1 MTPIRSAFL
10 DALKSGPSG
19 TVLADGGI
27 GSLIFQLT
35 GRLASAEYA
44 YEVLNLSNRE
54 LIKGIHSSS
63 LAAGATVL
71 TTNTFAANRLELE
84 AARVGEN
91 VGERVQEI
99 NRAAVEIAREAIAAH
114 EAEYPDAETDYFVI
128 GSIGPGGQTVK
139 AYEEQINALIEAGV
153 DAFLLE
159 TFTDIQ
165 LAMQITRSISSRDG
179 APPVIVHAA
188 LDPGVG
194 ETQTWPVEPVEFVN
208 MAVKAGA
215 SVAGINCVAPW
226 AAAAFITAAKAAS
239 SITSGEILLSAM
251 PNAGGFERIGH
262 RFLARANPEY
272 MGTLARQLGDS
283 GASLVGG
290 CCEVHPEHIREMSAY
305 LKSRGPS
312 INLGD
317 TRTMG
322 AQRISGALDTSVAS
336 VKTATG
342 VQGKTDPRMS
352 NGSFSR
358 KLFSG
363 EFVVSVE
370 VVAPGG
376 TQSKALDL
384 RAKMVSQLV
393 EEGLA
398 DAVDITD
405 GSRGMP
411 LVPPGDLV
419 ELIRQKLGWH
429 DDDKI
434 EFIAHFTGRDL
445 NTLAVQSRL
454 MGYHWRGI
462 KNVLFIT
469 GDPPK
474 MSPTYPRS
482 TAVFDLN
489 SVQMIRVT
497 AGQLNQGRDFGGNPL
512 DSEFASS
519 AGFTIGTGFEPEA
532 INMSRELDRLQAKID
547 AGADYVM
554 TQPVF
559 DTASLSV
566 IEPFRDSIP
575 VLPGVM
581 VLRSADHARRIT
593 QVPGVNLPSSI
604 LEKLERFGDPKD
616 QAKVGLDL
624 AVSSARAYKADGWP
638 GLYLMSPA
646 SMGAAV
652 SVLQALAE

>member
-1 MTPIRSAFL
+1 MTPTRSAFL

-35 GRLASAEYA
+35 GRLASAEYV
-44 YEVLNLSNRE
+44 YEALNLHNRE
-54 LIKGIHSSS
+54 LIRGIHTSS

-71 TTNTFAANRLELE
+71 TTNTFAANTVELE
-84 AARVGEN
+84 AARVGDR
-91 VGERVQEI
+91 VGNRVEEI
-99 NRAAVEIAREAIAAH
+99 NRAAVAIARDAIADH
-114 EAEYPDAETDYFVI
+114 RAEYSIPETNFFVV
-128 GSIGPGGQTVK
+128 GSIGPGGR
-139 AYEEQINALIEAGV
+139 AIEDYREQVDALIGAGV
-153 DAFLLE
+153 DALLLE
-159 TFTDIQ
+159 TFTDIE
-165 LAMQITRSISSRDG
+165 LAMQLVGSISSRSD
-179 APPVIVHAA
+179 APPVIVHGA

-194 ETQTWPVEPVEFVN
+194 ETPNWPIAPAEFID
-208 MAVKAGA
+208 MAARAGA

-226 AAAAFITAAKAAS
+226 AAAAFVNEAKTASAVAS
-239 SITSGEILLSAM
+239 GKILLSAM
-251 PNAGGFERIGH
+251 PNAGGFERVGH

-272 MGTLARQLGDS
+272 MGTLARQLGES

-305 LKSRGPS
+305 QKSRSSSLAPVVPRVS
-312 INLGD
+312 VSSS
-317 TRTMG
+317 
-322 AQRISGALDTSVAS
+322 ASGAGL
-336 VKTATG
+336 KTAG
-342 VQGKTDPRMS
+342 AVRDGSDRRRA
-352 NGSFSR
+352 NGEFSR
-358 KLFSG
+358 KLFDG
-363 EFVVSVE
+363 EFVISVE
-370 VVAPGG
+370 VVAPAG
-376 TQSKALDL
+376 TEPKALDL

-405 GSRGMP
+405 GSRGIP

-419 ELIRQKLGWH
+419 ELIRQKLDWH
-429 DDDKI
+429 AGDKL

-462 KNVLFIT
+462 RNMLFIT

-482 TAVFDLN
+482 TAVFDMD
-489 SVQMIRVT
+489 SVQMIRAT
-497 AGQLNQGRDFGGNPL
+497 TGQLNQGRDFGGNPIGG
-512 DSEFASS
+512 EFATGG
-519 AGFTIGTGFEPEA
+519 GFTVGTGFEPEA
-532 INMSRELDRLQAKID
+532 INAQRELDRLQAKID

-559 DTASLSV
+559 DSASLSA
-566 IEPFRDSIP
+566 IGPLRDSIA

-581 VLRSADHARRIT
+581 VLRSAGHARRIA
-593 QVPGVNLPSSI
+593 QVPGVNLPAGV
-604 LEKLERFGDPKD
+604 LDELDRFDSPAD

-624 AVSSARAYKADGWP
+624 AVTQARSYKSDGWS

-646 SMGAAV
+646 SMGAAIT
-652 SVLQALAE
+652 VLKALAG

>member
-1 MTPIRSAFL
+1 MPVTPTQSAFL
-10 DALKSGPSG
+10 DALKSGTDG
-19 TVLADGGI
+19 AILADGGI

-35 GRLASAEYA
+35 GRLASTEYT
-44 YEVLNLSNRE
+44 YEALNLRNRE
-54 LIKGIHSSS
+54 LITGIYASS

-71 TTNTFAANRLELE
+71 TTNTFAANAVELG
-84 AARVGEN
+84 AAGVGDK
-91 VGERVQEI
+91 VGEI
-99 NRAAVEIAREAIAAH
+99 NRAAVEIARTAISDH
-114 EAEYPDAETDYFVI
+114 QHEYPASDSNFFVI
-128 GSIGPGGQTVK
+128 GSIGPGGRDVK
-139 AYEEQINALIEAGV
+139 AYAGQIAALIGAGI

-159 TFTDIQ
+159 TFTDID
-165 LAMQITRSISSRDG
+165 LAMQLTRHISG
-179 APPVIVHAA
+179 QPEAPPVIVHGA

-194 ETQTWPVEPVEFVN
+194 EEQKWPVEPVEFVQ
-208 MAVKAGA
+208 MAADAGA

-226 AAAAFITAAKAAS
+226 AAAAFITAAKEAPVVAA
-239 SITSGEILLSAM
+239 GKILLSAM

-262 RFLARANPEY
+262 RFLARTNPEY

-305 LKSRGPS
+305 LKSRRSSLDQDSRESAGTPG
-312 INLGD
+312 IVGN
-317 TRTMG
+317 TR
-322 AQRISGALDTSVAS
+322 SGSQPA
-336 VKTATG
+336 TA
-342 VQGKTDPRMS
+342 VREKSDARRA
-352 NGSFSR
+352 NGEFSR
-358 KLFSG
+358 KLFEG
-363 EFVVSVE
+363 ELAISVE
-370 VVAPGG
+370 IVAPVGAE
-376 TQSKALDL
+376 SKALDL

-393 EEGLA
+393 EKQLA

-419 ELIRQKLGWH
+419 ELIRQKLAWRDG
-429 DDDKI
+429 DRI

-482 TAVFDLN
+482 TAVFDMN
-489 SVQMIRVT
+489 SVQMIRAT
-497 AGQLNQGRDFGGNPL
+497 ARQLNQGRDFGGNPL
-512 DSEFASS
+512 GSEFESS
-519 AGFTIGTGFEPEA
+519 AGFTVGTGFEPEA
-532 INMSRELDRLQAKID
+532 INISRELDRLRAKID

-559 DTASLSV
+559 DNEPLST
-566 IEPFRDSIP
+566 IEPVRDLIP
-575 VLPGVM
+575 VLPGVL
-581 VLRSADHARRIT
+581 VLRSADHARRIA
-593 QVPGVNLPSSI
+593 QVPGMDLPVGV
-604 LEKLERFGDPKD
+604 LNEMDRFSDPAD

-624 AVSSARAYKADGWP
+624 AVSRAIAYKSEGWA

-652 SVLQALAE
+652 SVLKALAE

>member
-1 MTPIRSAFL
+1 MPVTPTQSAFL
-10 DALKSGPSG
+10 DALKSGTDG
-19 TVLADGGI
+19 AILADGGI

-35 GRLASAEYA
+35 GRLASTEYT
-44 YEVLNLSNRE
+44 YEALNLRNRE
-54 LIKGIHSSS
+54 LITGIYASS

-71 TTNTFAANRLELE
+71 TTNTFAANAVELG
-84 AARVGEN
+84 AAGVGDK
-91 VGERVQEI
+91 VGEI
-99 NRAAVEIAREAIAAH
+99 NRAAVEIARTAISDH
-114 EAEYPDAETDYFVI
+114 QHEYPASDSNFFVI
-128 GSIGPGGQTVK
+128 GSIGPGGRDVK
-139 AYEEQINALIEAGV
+139 AYAGQIAALIGAGI

-159 TFTDIQ
+159 TFTDID
-165 LAMQITRSISSRDG
+165 LAMQLTRHISG
-179 APPVIVHAA
+179 QPEAPPVIVHGA

-194 ETQTWPVEPVEFVN
+194 EEQKWPVEPVEFVQ
-208 MAVKAGA
+208 MAADAGA

-226 AAAAFITAAKAAS
+226 AAAAFITAAKEAPVVAA
-239 SITSGEILLSAM
+239 GKILLSAM

-262 RFLARANPEY
+262 RFLARTNPEY

-305 LKSRGPS
+305 LKSRRSSLDQDSRESAGTPG
-312 INLGD
+312 IVGN
-317 TRTMG
+317 TR
-322 AQRISGALDTSVAS
+322 SGSQPA
-336 VKTATG
+336 TA
-342 VQGKTDPRMS
+342 VREKSDARRA
-352 NGSFSR
+352 NGEFSR
-358 KLFSG
+358 KLFEG
-363 EFVVSVE
+363 EFAISVE
-370 VVAPGG
+370 IVAPVGAE
-376 TQSKALDL
+376 SKALDL

-393 EEGLA
+393 EKQLA

-419 ELIRQKLGWH
+419 ELIRQKLAWRDG
-429 DDDKI
+429 DRI

-482 TAVFDLN
+482 TAVFDMN
-489 SVQMIRVT
+489 SVQMIRAT
-497 AGQLNQGRDFGGNPL
+497 ARQLNQGRDFGGNPL
-512 DSEFASS
+512 GSEFESS
-519 AGFTIGTGFEPEA
+519 AGFTVGTGFEPEA
-532 INMSRELDRLQAKID
+532 INISRELDRLRAKID

-559 DTASLSV
+559 DNEPLST
-566 IEPFRDSIP
+566 IEPVRDLIP
-575 VLPGVM
+575 VLPGVL
-581 VLRSADHARRIT
+581 VLRSADHARRIA
-593 QVPGVNLPSSI
+593 QVPGMDLPVGV
-604 LEKLERFGDPKD
+604 LNEMDRFSDPAD

-624 AVSSARAYKADGWP
+624 AVSRAIAYKSEGWA

-652 SVLQALAE
+652 SVLKALAE

>member
-1 MTPIRSAFL
+1 MPVTPTQSAFL
-10 DALKSGPSG
+10 DALKSGTDG
-19 TVLADGGI
+19 AILADGGI

-35 GRLASAEYA
+35 GRLASTEYT
-44 YEVLNLSNRE
+44 YEALNLRNRE
-54 LIKGIHSSS
+54 LITGIYASS

-71 TTNTFAANRLELE
+71 TTNTFAANAVELG
-84 AARVGEN
+84 AAGVGDK
-91 VGERVQEI
+91 VDEI
-99 NRAAVEIAREAIAAH
+99 NRAAVEIARTAISDH
-114 EAEYPDAETDYFVI
+114 QDEYPTSDSNFFVI
-128 GSIGPGGQTVK
+128 GSIGPGGRDVE
-139 AYEEQINALIEAGV
+139 AYAGQIAALIGAGI

-159 TFTDIQ
+159 TFTDID
-165 LAMQITRSISSRDG
+165 LAMQLTRHISG
-179 APPVIVHAA
+179 QPEAPPVIVHGA

-194 ETQTWPVEPVEFVN
+194 EEQKWPVEPVEFVQ
-208 MAVKAGA
+208 MAADAGA

-226 AAAAFITAAKAAS
+226 AAAAFITAAKEAPVVAA
-239 SITSGEILLSAM
+239 GKILLSAM

-262 RFLARANPEY
+262 RFLARTNPEY

-305 LKSRGPS
+305 LKSRRSSLDQDSRESAGTPG
-312 INLGD
+312 IVGN
-317 TRTMG
+317 TR
-322 AQRISGALDTSVAS
+322 SGSQPA
-336 VKTATG
+336 TA
-342 VQGKTDPRMS
+342 VREKSDPRRA
-352 NGSFSR
+352 NGEFSR
-358 KLFSG
+358 KLFEG
-363 EFVVSVE
+363 EFAISVE
-370 VVAPGG
+370 IVAPVGAE
-376 TQSKALDL
+376 SKALDL

-393 EEGLA
+393 EKQLA

-419 ELIRQKLGWH
+419 ELIRQKLDWRDG
-429 DDDKI
+429 DRI

-482 TAVFDLN
+482 TAVFDMN
-489 SVQMIRVT
+489 SVQMIRAT
-497 AGQLNQGRDFGGNPL
+497 ARQLNQGRDFGGNPL
-512 DSEFASS
+512 GSEFESK
-519 AGFTIGTGFEPEA
+519 AGFTVGTGFEPEA
-532 INMSRELDRLQAKID
+532 INISRELDRLRAKID

-554 TQPVF
+554 TQPAF
-559 DTASLSV
+559 DNAALST
-566 IEPFRDSIP
+566 IEPVRDLIP
-575 VLPGVM
+575 VLPGVL
-581 VLRSADHARRIT
+581 VLRSADHARRIA
-593 QVPGVNLPSSI
+593 QVPGMDLPVGI
-604 LEKLERFGDPKD
+604 LKEMDRFSDPAD

-624 AVSSARAYKADGWP
+624 AVSRALAYKTEGWA

-652 SVLQALAE
+652 SVLKALAE

>member
-1 MTPIRSAFL
+1 
-10 DALKSGPSG
+10 
-19 TVLADGGI
+19 
-27 GSLIFQLT
+27 
-35 GRLASAEYA
+35 
-44 YEVLNLSNRE
+44 
-54 LIKGIHSSS
+54 
-63 LAAGATVL
+63 
-71 TTNTFAANRLELE
+71 
-84 AARVGEN
+84 
-91 VGERVQEI
+91 
-99 NRAAVEIAREAIAAH
+99 EAIADH
-114 EAEYPDAETDYFVI
+114 KAEYPETEANYFVV
-128 GSIGPGGQTVK
+128 GSIGPGGRTVEDY
-139 AYEEQINALIEAGV
+139 AEQIDALTGAGV
-153 DAFLLE
+153 DALLLE
-159 TFTDIQ
+159 TFTNIDLAFQ
-165 LAMQITRSISSRDG
+165 LTESISKRPD
-179 APPVIVHAA
+179 APPVIVHGA

-194 ETQTWPVEPVEFVN
+194 ETQQWPIAPAEFVDR
-208 MAVKAGA
+208 AAKAGA

-226 AAAAFITAAKAAS
+226 AAAAFVAEAKAALAVAA
-239 SITSGEILLSAM
+239 GEILLSAM

-305 LKSRGPS
+305 LKSRNSSLGPEVREVRAPGEAGAA
-312 INLGD
+312 GD
-317 TRTMG
+317 SPTG
-322 AQRISGALDTSVAS
+322 PEAAS
-336 VKTATG
+336 VPARD
-342 VQGKTDPRMS
+342 KTDPRKA
-352 NGSFSR
+352 NGEFSR
-358 KLFSG
+358 KLFAG
-363 EFVVSVE
+363 EFAISVE
-370 VVAPGG
+370 VVAPPG
-376 TQSKALDL
+376 TEQRALDL
-384 RAKMVSQLV
+384 RAKMVKQLV

-429 DDDKI
+429 DEDRL

-482 TAVFDLN
+482 TAVFDMN
-489 SVQMIRVT
+489 SVQMIRAT

-512 DSEFASS
+512 RGEFTSG
-519 AGFTIGTGFEPEA
+519 AGFTVGTGFEPEA
-532 INMSRELDRLQAKID
+532 INLPRELDRLRAKID

-554 TQPVF
+554 TQPAF
-559 DTASLSV
+559 DNASLSV
-566 IEPFRDSIP
+566 IGPLRESIP
-575 VLPGVM
+575 VLPGVL
-581 VLRSADHARRIT
+581 VLRSADHARRIA
-593 QVPGVNLPSSI
+593 QVPGVNLPAGILAELDRYSS
-604 LEKLERFGDPKD
+604 PAD
-616 QAKVGLDL
+616 QAKVGLEI
-624 AVSSARAYKADGWP
+624 AVSRARAYRSDGWS

-652 SVLQALAE
+652 TVLKALAE

>member
-1 MTPIRSAFL
+1 MPVTPTQSAFL
-10 DALKSGPSG
+10 DALKSGTDG
-19 TVLADGGI
+19 AILADGGI

-35 GRLASAEYA
+35 GRLASTEYT
-44 YEVLNLSNRE
+44 YEALNLRNRE
-54 LIKGIHSSS
+54 LITGIYASS

-71 TTNTFAANRLELE
+71 TTNTFAANAVELG
-84 AARVGEN
+84 AAGVGDK
-91 VGERVQEI
+91 VGEI
-99 NRAAVEIAREAIAAH
+99 NRAAVEIARTAISDH
-114 EAEYPDAETDYFVI
+114 QHEYPASDSNFFVI
-128 GSIGPGGQTVK
+128 GSIGPGGRDVK
-139 AYEEQINALIEAGV
+139 AYAGQIAALIGAGI

-159 TFTDIQ
+159 TFTDID
-165 LAMQITRSISSRDG
+165 LAMQLTRHISG
-179 APPVIVHAA
+179 QPEAPPVIVHGA

-194 ETQTWPVEPVEFVN
+194 EEQKWPVEPVEFVQ
-208 MAVKAGA
+208 MAADAGA

-226 AAAAFITAAKAAS
+226 AAAAFITAAKEAPVVAA
-239 SITSGEILLSAM
+239 GKILLSAM

-262 RFLARANPEY
+262 RFLARTNPEY

-305 LKSRGPS
+305 LKSRRSSLDQDSRESAGTPG
-312 INLGD
+312 IVGN
-317 TRTMG
+317 TR
-322 AQRISGALDTSVAS
+322 SGSQPA
-336 VKTATG
+336 TA
-342 VQGKTDPRMS
+342 VREKSDARRA
-352 NGSFSR
+352 NGEFSR
-358 KLFSG
+358 KLFEG
-363 EFVVSVE
+363 ELAISVE
-370 VVAPGG
+370 IVAPVGAE
-376 TQSKALDL
+376 SKALDL

-393 EEGLA
+393 EKQLA

-419 ELIRQKLGWH
+419 ELIRQKLAWRDG
-429 DDDKI
+429 DRI

-482 TAVFDLN
+482 TAVFDMD
-489 SVQMIRVT
+489 SVQMIRAT
-497 AGQLNQGRDFGGNPL
+497 ARQLNQGRDFGGNPL
-512 DSEFASS
+512 GSEFESS
-519 AGFTIGTGFEPEA
+519 AGFTVGTGFEPEA
-532 INMSRELDRLQAKID
+532 INISRELDRLRAKID

-559 DTASLSV
+559 DNEPLST
-566 IEPFRDSIP
+566 IEPVRDLIP
-575 VLPGVM
+575 VLPGVL
-581 VLRSADHARRIT
+581 VLRSADHARRIA
-593 QVPGVNLPSSI
+593 QVPGMDLPVGV
-604 LEKLERFGDPKD
+604 LNEMDRFSDPAD

-624 AVSSARAYKADGWP
+624 AVSRAIAYKSEGWA

-652 SVLQALAE
+652 SVLKALAE